1 MKRPGSMR
9 LKAMPRQTRDLDVL
23 YEDDDLLVINKPA
36 GLLVIPDRW
45 DPSKPTVVKLAR
57 AYLQA
62 RAVASGKAS
71 PEAPRV
77 WVVHRLDR
85 DTSGVLVLGKSDR
98 SHAALSRQFERGEV
112 QKTYLA
118 LVSGEGIRAAG
129 IIRLPIGPHPHRPG
143 VMAVRRR
150 AGKSATTRY
159 SVYARFRGYTL
170 LDVRPQT
177 GRSHQI
183 RVHLQAI
190 GHPLAI
196 DPLYGSDEP
205 LLLSALKPSYRPKA
219 GLEERPLM
227 ARLTLHAQALELR
240 HPTHGGACTWVAPL
254 PKDFAAVLRN
264 LRRYRSLPGEPPA
277 PPLASGGEEEG
288 VQC

>member
-1 MKRPGSMR
+1 MLHQRSA
-9 LKAMPRQTRDLDVL
+9 LHIL
-23 YEDDDLLVINKPA
+23 YEDDDLLVIDKPA

-45 DPSKPTVVKLAR
+45 DPAKPTVVKLAR
-57 AYLQA
+57 AYLQM
-62 RAVASGKAS
+62 RA
-71 PEAPRV
+71 EAGGHIAAEPPRI

-85 DTSGVLVLGKSDR
+85 ETSGVLILAKSDR
-98 SHAALSRQFERGEV
+98 THAALSRQFERGKV

-118 LVSGEGIRAAG
+118 LVSGQGIRTAG

-143 VMAVRRR
+143 MMAIRRR
-150 AGKSATTRY
+150 HGKAASTRY
-159 SVYARFRGYTL
+159 AVLERFRGYTL

-196 DPLYGSDEP
+196 DVLYGSGEP

-219 GLEERPLM
+219 GAAEHPLM
-227 ARLTLHAQALELR
+227 ARLTLHAHALELL
-240 HPTHGGACTWVAPL
+240 HPLHGTTCTWVAPL

-264 LRRYRSLPGEPPA
+264 LRRYRRLPGEPPA
-277 PPLASGGEEEG
+277 PPLASRREEEDL
-288 VQC
+288 

>member
-1 MKRPGSMR
+1 M
-9 LKAMPRQTRDLDVL
+9 LRQQHDLHIL

-45 DPSKPTVVKLAR
+45 DASKPTVVKLAR
-57 AYLQA
+57 AYLQTRTDA
-62 RAVASGKAS
+62 EGTISGQ
-71 PEAPRV
+71 PPRI

-85 DTSGVLVLGKSDR
+85 DTSGVLILAKSDR
-98 SHAALSRQFERGEV
+98 AHAALSQQFEHGKV

-118 LVSGEGIRAAG
+118 LVSGQVTRDAG
-129 IIRLPIGPHPHRPG
+129 VIRLPIGPHAHRPG
-143 VMAVRRR
+143 MMAVRRGH
-150 AGKSATTRY
+150 GKSALTLY
-159 SVYARFRGYTL
+159 SVVERFRGYTL

-190 GHPLAI
+190 GYPLAI
-196 DPLYGSDEP
+196 DVLYGSAEP
-205 LLLSALKPSYRPKA
+205 FLLSALKRSYRPKA
-219 GLEERPLM
+219 GAVEHPLM
-227 ARLTLHAQALELR
+227 ARLTMHAQALRLM
-240 HPTHGGACTWVAPL
+240 HPMQGGTCTWLAPL

-277 PPLASGGEEEG
+277 PPWTSTGEEEDL
-288 VQC
+288 QF

>member
-1 MKRPGSMR
+1 MS
-9 LKAMPRQTRDLDVL
+9 RQKLALSIL
-23 YEDDDLLVINKPA
+23 YEDDDLLVIDKPA

-57 AYLQA
+57 TYRQA
-62 RAVASGKAS
+62 RAVASGETP
-71 PEAPRV
+71 PEALRI

-85 DTSGVLVLGKSDR
+85 DTSGVLILAKSDR
-98 SHAALSRQFERGEV
+98 AHAALSRQFEHGKV

-118 LVSGEGIRAAG
+118 LVSSQGMRSEG
-129 IIRLPIGPHPHRPG
+129 IIRLPIGLHLHRPG
-143 VMAVRRR
+143 VMAIRRR
-150 AGKSATTRY
+150 HGKSAITRY
-159 SVYARFRGYTL
+159 SILERFRGYTL
-170 LDVRPQT
+170 LQVRPQT

-196 DPLYGSDEP
+196 DPLYGSGQP
-205 LLLSALKPSYRPKA
+205 LLLSALKPSYRPKP
-219 GLEERPLM
+219 GTEERPLM

-240 HPTHGGACTWVAPL
+240 HPTHGGSCKWVAPL

-264 LRRYRSLPGEPPA
+264 LRHYRSLPGEPPA
-277 PPLASGGEEEG
+277 PPPASRWEEEDL
-288 VQC
+288 QP

>member
-1 MKRPGSMR
+1 MGKRM
-9 LKAMPRQTRDLDVL
+9 LLRQRHELNIL
-23 YEDDDLLVINKPA
+23 YEDDDLLVIDKPT

-45 DPSKPTVVKLAR
+45 DASKPTVVKLAR

-62 RAVASGKAS
+62 RADAEGTLAAE
-71 PEAPRV
+71 PPRV

-85 DTSGVLVLGKSDR
+85 DTSGVLILAKSNR
-98 SHAALSRQFERGEV
+98 AHAALSRQFELGKV

-118 LVSGEGIRAAG
+118 LVNGQGLRDAG
-129 IIRLPIGPHPHRPG
+129 VIRLPIGPHAHRPG
-143 VMAVRRR
+143 MMAVRRR
-150 AGKSATTRY
+150 HGKSALTRY
-159 SVYARFRGYTL
+159 SVLERFRGYTL
-170 LDVRPQT
+170 LDVRPHT

-190 GHPLAI
+190 CYPLAI
-196 DPLYGSDEP
+196 DALYGSGES

-219 GLEERPLM
+219 GAAEHPLM
-227 ARLTLHAQALELR
+227 ARLTLHAQALKLT
-240 HPTHGGACTWVAPL
+240 HPTHGGTCTWVAPL

-277 PPLASGGEEEG
+277 PPRAARGEEEG
-288 VQC
+288 LQF

>member
-1 MKRPGSMR
+1 MS
-9 LKAMPRQTRDLDVL
+9 RQKHGLSIL
-23 YEDDDLLVINKPA
+23 YEDDDLLVIDKPA

-62 RAVASGKAS
+62 RAMALGETA

-85 DTSGVLVLGKSDR
+85 DTSGVLILAKSNKAHAVLSQ
-98 SHAALSRQFERGEV
+98 QFEHGKV
-112 QKTYLA
+112 KKTYLA
-118 LVSGEGIRAAG
+118 LVSSQGMDAEGV
-129 IIRLPIGPHPHRPG
+129 IRLPIGPHPHRPG
-143 VMAVRRR
+143 VMALRRR
-150 AGKSATTRY
+150 QGKSAITRY
-159 SVYARFRGYTL
+159 SIVEQFRGYTL
-170 LDVRPQT
+170 LHVRPQT

-196 DPLYGSDEP
+196 DSLYGSSQP
-205 LLLSALKPSYRPKA
+205 LWLSALKPSYRPKA
-219 GLEERPLM
+219 GAEERPLM
-227 ARLTLHAQALELR
+227 ERLTLHAQALELM
-240 HPTHGGACTWVAPL
+240 HPIQGGLLKWVAPL

-264 LRRYRSLPGEPPA
+264 LRRYRSLPGEPSA
-277 PPLASGGEEEG
+277 PPPASRGEEEG
-288 VQC
+288 LQP

>member
-1 MKRPGSMR
+1 M
-9 LKAMPRQTRDLDVL
+9 LRQKIELHIL
-23 YEDDDLLVINKPA
+23 HEDDDLLVIDKPA

-57 AYLQA
+57 AYLQM
-62 RAVASGKAS
+62 RADAEGNVAAQ
-71 PEAPRV
+71 PPRV

-85 DTSGVLVLGKSDR
+85 DTSGVLILAKSDR
-98 SHAALSRQFERGEV
+98 AHAALSRQFERGKV

-118 LVSGEGIRAAG
+118 LVSGQGIRPAG
-129 IIRLPIGPHPHRPG
+129 IIRLPIGPHLHRPG
-143 VMAVRRR
+143 VMAIRRR
-150 AGKSATTRY
+150 HGKSASTRY
-159 SVYARFRGYTL
+159 SVLERFRGYAL

-196 DPLYGSDEP
+196 DALYGSGAP

-219 GLEERPLM
+219 GAGEHPLM
-227 ARLTLHAQALELR
+227 ARLTLHAHALELM
-240 HPTHGGACTWVAPL
+240 HPTHGATCTWVAPL
-254 PKDFAAVLRN
+254 PKDFAAVVRN
-264 LRRYRSLPGEPPA
+264 LRRYRRLPGEPPA
-277 PPLASGGEEEG
+277 PPLASRREEEDL
-288 VQC
+288 